1 MLQPGHY
8 YQPTS
13 PIHSSPH
20 VEYHHTAVL
29 VQAHS
34 VVLVRVPEGTD
45 VEAVR
50 ADIEANAN
58 PRKWVCVE
66 AEATWV
72 KTSGQYV
79 VMVMSTADMAAA
91 IEANFNTVFG
101 G

>member
-1 MLQPGHY
+1 MK
-8 YQPTS
+8 YQEKTV
-13 PIHSSPH
+13 SSEYPFKGKILNLRH
-20 VEYHHTAVL
+20 DVVEL
-29 VQAHS
+29 
-34 VVLVRVPEGTD
+34 PDGTD
-45 VEAVR
+45 VAAV
-50 ADIEANAN
+50 AAEMEANMN

-79 VMVMSTADMAAA
+79 VLVMSAADMAAA